1 MKSQKLCVG
10 IAILWVVTVALIGWF
25 FVKGWTAQSTD
36 GRTEILLAPSERDLI
51 LTEMR
56 DLLKAVSGVVQG
68 VGDSSE
74 GKAGVAA
81 RAAGMQMAADV
92 NPVLMAKVPL
102 AFKQL
107 GMSVH
112 RDMDRLADAAAAG
125 ESSQQ
130 ILKRLAAITARCTI
144 CHDMSDLGQKRA
156 GRI

>member
-68 VGDSSE
+68 VGDSLRE
-74 GKAGVAA
+74 K
-81 RAAGMQMAADV
+81 
-92 NPVLMAKVPL
+92 PVLQP
-102 AFKQL
+102 
-107 GMSVH
+107 
-112 RDMDRLADAAAAG
+112 
-125 ESSQQ
+125 
-130 ILKRLAAITARCTI
+130 ARPGCRWRR
-144 CHDMSDLGQKRA
+144 M
-156 GRI
+156 